1 MINKSVII
9 IVQKMHEGR
18 KMMENANRKKW
29 RYISMAFSLAVYLLC
44 AMAISRVAVG
54 YVYAEMQIYEVFLL
68 LVGLFAAVSI
78 AQILQTIIHEA
89 GHLVFG
95 FMSGYKFGSFRIF
108 SFMWVK
114 RNDKIKLCRLS
125 IAGTAGQ
132 CLMAPPDMADGKIP
146 VVLYNLGGS
155 IMNFVVSGIALG
167 VYFAISRS
175 SIFCALLPVFALVGF
190 AAAILNGV
198 PMKTEYMNNDGYNA
212 LELTR
217 SADVMRAFWVQ
228 MKVGEALKNG
238 VRLKD
243 MPEEWF
249 VTPSDEDMKNGLIAA
264 IGVLSCNRM
273 MDERRFDEADAL
285 MKHMLEIDSGIVGS
299 HRGLMI
305 CDRIF
310 IELIGQNRRDVI
322 DDMLDDAQKK
332 FMKRMKSFISVI
344 RTEYAYALLYEND
357 KKRAEML
364 KDQFETWAKCYP
376 YQADAA
382 SERELLAMAD
392 QRANQD

>member
-1 MINKSVII
+1 MK
-9 IVQKMHEGR
+9 
-18 KMMENANRKKW
+18 NANGKKW
-29 RYISMAFSLAVYLLC
+29 RYISMAFSLVIFLLC
-44 AMAISRVAVG
+44 AAAISKFVSE
-54 YVYAEMQIYEVFLL
+54 YVYADMQIYEVVLL
-68 LVGLFAAVSI
+68 LIGLFAAVSI
-78 AQILQTIIHEA
+78 SRILQTIIHEA

-95 FMSGYKFGSFRIF
+95 LMSGYKFGSFRIF

-114 RNDKIKLCRLS
+114 RNDKIKFSRLS

-132 CLMAPPDMADGKIP
+132 CLMTPPEMVDGKIP
-146 VVLYNLGGS
+146 VALYNLGGS
-155 IMNFVVSGIALG
+155 IMNLVVSGIALG
-167 VYFAISRS
+167 VYFAIAHSTV
-175 SIFCALLPVFALVGF
+175 FCALLPVFALVGF
-190 AAAILNGV
+190 AFALLNGI
-198 PMKTEYMNNDGYNA
+198 PMKTEYVNNDGYNA

-217 SADVMRAFWVQ
+217 SADIRRAFWVQ
-228 MKVGEALKNG
+228 MKVSGALQDG
-238 VRLKD
+238 MRLKD

-249 VTPSDEDMKNGLIAA
+249 VVPSDEAMKNGLIAA
-264 IGVLSCNRM
+264 IGVFSCNRM

-299 HRGLMI
+299 HRGLMV

-322 DDMLDDAQKK
+322 DEMMDDAQKK

-344 RTEYAYALLYEND
+344 RTEYAYAMLYEND

-364 KDQFETWAKCYP
+364 KDQFETWAKSYP

-382 SERELLAMAD
+382 SERELLAIVDKKAD
-392 QRANQD
+392 QD